1 MMPSYRDQL
10 IHQLQCEG
18 AFTET
23 GARELADAAIG
34 EGLEAYP
41 GELAML
47 RTLARTLRVA
57 SRDRDFAAIEQAL
70 ISHASDDAAARDD
83 AKGKSSPTGPDATPS
98 FFQPGHTYAFGDH
111 RFQCVH
117 LVAHPAHGGVVAW
130 GWFGRVG
137 TGAWR
142 HTSFGRRQYEARAWA
157 DATEDVET
165 R

>member
-1 MMPSYRDQL
+1 MMPPFREQL
-10 IHQLQCEG
+10 VHQLQCQG
-18 AFTET
+18 PLSET

-34 EGLEAYP
+34 EGVEAYA

-47 RTLARTLRVA
+47 RTLTRTLRSLA
-57 SRDRDFAAIEQAL
+57 LHRDFAAIEQAL
-70 ISHASDDAAARDD
+70 IDHASDDAAARDD
-83 AKGKSSPTGPDATPS
+83 AKGKSSPTGADATPS

-117 LVAHPAHGGVVAW
+117 LVTHPAHGGVVAW

-142 HTSFGRRQYEARAWA
+142 HTSFGRRQYAARAWDDITGA
-157 DATEDVET
+157 GETE
-165 R
+165 